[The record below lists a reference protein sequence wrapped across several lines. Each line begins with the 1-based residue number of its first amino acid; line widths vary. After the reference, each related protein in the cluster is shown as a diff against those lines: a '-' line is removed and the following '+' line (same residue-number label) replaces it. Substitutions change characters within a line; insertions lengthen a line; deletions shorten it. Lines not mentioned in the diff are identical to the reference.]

1 MNSRHAQVKA
11 KTMQYSPQD
20 AKMSSQPLVMHRSDP
35 NELEDTGHLFKEG
48 LALADRLDRMR
59 PAEVLAIALHSP
71 DYADELFPRASDC
84 FAESMEDITAVQ
96 SITVVKLPLSA
107 KGTFVQTDADRSW
120 TQVWLQRGFVKL
132 KQQNFEG
139 AADNFKRVLKKEA
152 DSIEALNALSVAQ
165 YHLAKYP
172 EAAESLRKAI
182 LLRPNQSTLYCNLGA
197 VLYAYPDFESAV
209 AAFGKAARL
218 DPKDVIAYYGMG
230 LSLIQQQDYSRA
242 IAAFQRAVNLN
253 DQYANSYYGL
263 GYAHFQ
269 QGDLPAA
276 IAAIGKAKQRNPEYA
291 KRYETFLKHCLEQD
305 KKPRQLKR

>member
-1 MNSRHAQVKA
+1 MNSRHVQVKA

-20 AKMSSQPLVMHRSDP
+20 AKMSSQPLVMHKPNS
-35 NELEDTGHLFKEG
+35 NELGTSHLFKEG
-48 LALADRLDRMR
+48 LALADRLELVR
-59 PAEVLAIALHSP
+59 PVQVSSTLLHSP
-71 DYADELFPRASDC
+71 DRADELLPYTSDC
-84 FAESMEDITAVQ
+84 LAESMEDITAIQ
-96 SITVVKLPLSA
+96 SMATLSPLSA
-107 KGTFVQTDADRSW
+107 KGTVVQTDADRSW
-120 TQVWLQRGFVKL
+120 TQVWLERGFIKL
-132 KQQNFEG
+132 KQKNFEG
-139 AADNFKRVLKKEA
+139 AVGNFKRVLKKEA

-165 YHLAKYP
+165 YHLARYP
-172 EAAESLRKAI
+172 EAAGSLREAI

-197 VLYAYPDFESAV
+197 VLYAYSDFESSV

-230 LSLIQQQDYSRA
+230 LALIQQQDYARA

-253 DQYANSYYGL
+253 DRYANSYYGL

-276 IAAIGKAKQRNPEYA
+276 IAAIGKAKQRNPDYA

-305 KKPRQLKR
+305 RKPRQIRR

>member
-20 AKMSSQPLVMHRSDP
+20 AKMSSQPLVIHKP
-35 NELEDTGHLFKEG
+35 NPTELGTGYLFKEG
-48 LALADRLDRMR
+48 LALADLLDRMR
-59 PAEVLAIALHSP
+59 PAEVSATSLHSP
-71 DYADELFPRASDC
+71 EYADELLPRASDYLP
-84 FAESMEDITAVQ
+84 ESMEDITAIQ
-96 SITVVKLPLSA
+96 SIDTLQAPLSA
-107 KGTFVQTDADRSW
+107 KGTVVQTDADRSW
-120 TQVWLQRGFVKL
+120 TQVWLERGFIKL
-132 KQQNFEG
+132 KQKNFEG
-139 AADNFKRVLKKEA
+139 AVDNFKRVLKKEV

-165 YHLAKYP
+165 YHLARYS
-172 EAAESLRKAI
+172 EAAEALREAI
-182 LLRPNQSTLYCNLGA
+182 LLRPNQPTLYCNLGA
-197 VLYAYPDFESAV
+197 VLYANSDFESAV

-253 DQYANSYYGL
+253 DGYANSYYGL

-291 KRYETFLKHCLEQD
+291 KRYETFLKHCLDQD
-305 KKPRQLKR
+305 RKPRQRKR

>member
-20 AKMSSQPLVMHRSDP
+20 AKMSSQPLVMHKPNP
-35 NELEDTGHLFKEG
+35 NELGAGHLFKEG
-48 LALADRLDRMR
+48 LALANHLDRVR
-59 PAEVLAIALHSP
+59 PAQVSATPPNSP

-84 FAESMEDITAVQ
+84 LAESMEDITAVQ
-96 SITVVKLPLSA
+96 SIAATLQSPLSA
-107 KGTFVQTDADRSW
+107 KGTVVQTDADRSW
-120 TQVWLQRGFVKL
+120 TQVWLERGFIKL
-132 KQQNFEG
+132 KQQNFVG
-139 AADNFKRVLKKEA
+139 AVDNFKRVLKKEA

-165 YHLAKYP
+165 YHLARYP
-172 EAAESLRKAI
+172 EAAELLREAI

-197 VLYAYPDFESAV
+197 VLYAYSDFESAV

-218 DPKDVIAYYGMG
+218 DPKDLIAYYGMG
-230 LSLIQQQDYSRA
+230 LSLIQQQDYARA

-263 GYAHFQ
+263 GYAHFK

-305 KKPRQLKR
+305 KKPRQRKR